1 MSHHINKDI
10 LLVGAGP
17 MAIEYA
23 KVLTHLEYSFEV
35 IGRGEASSMKFEE
48 ATKKKVH
55 VGGLEKFLSN
65 NKQSFEFAIV
75 SVGVEKLADITIV
88 LLETGIKN
96 ILVEKPAGLNYEEI
110 KKVADKAKEKA
121 AQVLLAYNR
130 RFYSSVEKAI
140 EKIKEDGGVTS
151 FNFEF
156 TEWSN
161 KIRSIEK
168 APGVKENWLLA
179 NSSHVI
185 DLAFFLG
192 GKPKELSSYSGGSL
206 EWHDKAIY
214 SGAGISEKGALFSY
228 QANWKAPGRWVVEV
242 LTNKHRLYFKP
253 MESLQIQEIDSV
265 LVNPV
270 VIEDDIDKK
279 FKPGLYRQVESFLTN
294 QLERFCTIEEQ
305 VENVKL
311 YEKIAGV

>member
-1 MSHHINKDI
+1 MSHYINKDI

-17 MAIEYA
+17 MAVEYA
-23 KVLTHLEYSFEV
+23 KVLMHLGCSFEV
-35 IGRGEASSMKFEE
+35 IGRGEESSKKFEE
-48 ATKKKVH
+48 ATKKKAH

-65 NKQSFEFAIV
+65 NKQNFEFAIV
-75 SVGVEKLADITIV
+75 SVGVEKLADATFA

-96 ILVEKPAGLNYEEI
+96 ILVEKPAGLNSEEI
-110 KKVADKAKEKA
+110 QKVAIKAKEKA
-121 AQVLLAYNR
+121 AKVLIAYNR

-140 EKIKEDGGVTS
+140 DIIKEDGGVTS

-161 KIRSIEK
+161 KIKNIEK

-179 NSSHVI
+179 NSTHVI

-192 GKPKELSSYSGGSL
+192 GKPKEMSAYSGGSL
-206 EWHDKAIY
+206 EWHDKAVF
-214 SGAGISEKGALFSY
+214 SGAGISKRGALFSY
-228 QANWKAPGRWVVEV
+228 QANWTAPGRWVVEV

-253 MESLQIQEIDSV
+253 MESLQIQDIDSV
-265 LVNPV
+265 QVNTV
-270 VIEDDIDKK
+270 VIEDEIDKK
-279 FKPGLYRQVESFLTN
+279 FKPGVYRQVENFLSN

-305 VENVKL
+305 VENVKW
-311 YEKIAGV
+311 YEKIAGI